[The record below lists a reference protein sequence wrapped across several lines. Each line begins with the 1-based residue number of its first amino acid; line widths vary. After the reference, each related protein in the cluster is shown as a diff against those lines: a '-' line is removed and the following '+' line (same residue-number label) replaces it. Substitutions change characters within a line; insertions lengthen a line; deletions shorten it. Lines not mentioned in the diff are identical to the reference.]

1 MNTKNSDY
9 SVQHWNQLGKIGGVS
24 ALLCAFIYILTL
36 GVYIPA
42 NLNGPPP
49 SNVTEWFMLFQSNP
63 LTGLFYLGLSDVF
76 IMLLWLPMVLA
87 LSRAITHNKSWMA
100 IAGLFVIVGV
110 AIYIATN
117 VSFSMLSLSLR
128 YQAASTEAEKA
139 AVLAAGQSLIAMT
152 DGTGR
157 YAGMPLVWL
166 SGMIIS
172 IIMLRSSEFK
182 KATAWSGILGLG
194 LLVLSVPF
202 AGYTTTGTSSMAVK
216 TIIFLT
222 YSGGGILSLI
232 WYIMVGTAL
241 IKCRGRSVAKEA

>member
-1 MNTKNSDY
+1 MTEIHSSDH
-9 SVQHWNQLGKIGGVS
+9 HWIKLFRIGGVS
-24 ALLCAFIYILTL
+24 ALLCAFLYILTL

-42 NLNGPPP
+42 NLNSPPP
-49 SNVTEWFMLFQSNP
+49 ENVTEWLQLLQSSP

-76 IMLLWLPMVLA
+76 IMLFWVPMVLA
-87 LSRAITHNKSWMA
+87 LYILINKYHKTWMT

-110 AIYIATN
+110 AVYIATN
-117 VSFSMLSLSLR
+117 TSFSMLSLSHR
-128 YQAASTEAEKA
+128 YQAAASEAEKT
-139 AVLAAGQSLIAMT
+139 AVLAAGQSLIALT
-152 DGTGR
+152 EGTGR

-166 SGMIIS
+166 SGMTIS

-182 KATAWSGILGLG
+182 RATAWTGILGLG

-202 AGYTTTGTSSMAVK
+202 AGYTTTGTSSAAVK

-241 IKCRGRSVAKEA
+241 ITSRGRSVAGEP